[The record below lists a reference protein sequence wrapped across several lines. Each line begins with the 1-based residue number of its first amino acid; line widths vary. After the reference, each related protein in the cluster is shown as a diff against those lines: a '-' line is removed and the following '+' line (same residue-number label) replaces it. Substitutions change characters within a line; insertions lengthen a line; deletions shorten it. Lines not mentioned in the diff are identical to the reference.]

1 MSTTIDAPPVLTPRQ
16 QEVLSWISGFID
28 VHGFSPT
35 VREIAN
41 GFGWT
46 VNGAMCH
53 LRPMRKKGAVSW
65 VDGHSRTIR
74 VVGGEA

>member
-1 MSTTIDAPPVLTPRQ
+1 MSTATETTTLTPRQ

-35 VREIAN
+35 IREIAN

-53 LRPMRKKGAVSW
+53 LRPMRKKSVISW

-74 VVGGEA
+74 VIGGAA